1 MGSGDAVP
9 RLGVPSLKF
18 QDAAQGFR
26 TLDSRAVGQVTS
38 WPCLLAL
45 AATWDTALSRRLGA
59 ALGREFRAKGANGI
73 LGPSVN
79 VRAAS
84 FPPAA
89 CEVGAVTP
97 PRLRPH
103 TPWCAGASRRAQ
115 WP

>member
-1 MGSGDAVP
+1 MP
-9 RLGVPSLKF
+9 RLGIPALKF

-45 AATWDTALSRRLGA
+45 GATWDPSLARRLGA

-79 VRAAS
+79 VKALPAS
-84 FPPAA
+84 NSR
-89 CEVGAVTP
+89 VGPDA
-97 PRLRPH
+97 LH
-103 TPWCAGASRRAQ
+103 LHS
-115 WP
+115 